1 MVPFSLRR
9 DRPEPRKMPTIT
21 SGRAEVWSSG
31 AALPLQARGSR
42 LRPVVCGCSVLFC
55 SFPQV
60 LFDDILKKKK
70 KKKKEEHV

>member
-9 DRPEPRKMPTIT
+9 DRPEPRKMPTVT

-42 LRPVVCGCSVLFC
+42 LRSGLRVF
-55 SFPQV
+55 SFV
-60 LFDDILKKKK
+60 FFFSSSSFR
-70 KKKKEEHV
+70 